1 MFADGVPLPFK
12 VLASLP
18 ALMYGAMIFLAE
30 GMPRSWVVI
39 TCAVFI
45 GLFVV
50 LAFLEYP
57 LSATWPAF
65 VGGFLLVM
73 CALAFAR
80 GLPGESP
87 LPLTQS
93 DLEIWGVAALACLY
107 LAWGGIAGRR
117 AAAYM

>member
-1 MFADGVPLPFK
+1 MFADGVPLPLK
-12 VLASLP
+12 VLAGVP

-30 GMPRSWVVI
+30 GMPRSWIGI
-39 TCAVFI
+39 TAAVFV
-45 GLFVV
+45 GVFVV

-57 LSATWPAF
+57 WSATWPAF

-80 GLPGESP
+80 GLPDDSP
-87 LPLTQS
+87 LPFTGS

-117 AAAYM
+117 AAAYI